1 MMRHS
6 RLAFFFSAAL
16 AVFLMAVPA
25 RADEV
30 LPQDKLR
37 ATLTDLL
44 PELKEAYAEAVDT
57 DSLLLENNARRQQLS
72 DMIRAADEVTIMLYT
87 QRPDFAFDMAFALE
101 RVSAV
106 YDSFQEQSRLSDTY
120 LTRSRSGLRRY
131 VLLKETLQ
139 DLSNSHQM
147 DSLNVSDS
155 LLLQDVQPL
164 EPLVQIE
171 KSEKVM
177 LDNCLAY
184 LDSLT
189 NLYGKS
195 LMLALQ
201 DSVSFSE
208 TELKLRQA
216 YDYARSNYAA
226 TQKSIFIGGD
236 VNIVAL
242 FKEWDFYV
250 EVAKGDLQTRFS
262 QHIGADQ
269 RSPYWRM
276 AGRLL
281 NLFFWLI
288 LAIIISLLIRVGKKG
303 VGRSLR
309 LYLPTLVLDFLV
321 ILLRAIFLPASLV
334 PFILPLTMLAFIS
347 WQVAVNIRMRKYVER
362 VDLLYTR
369 ISVGV
374 MATTCVLSL
383 IGYSM
388 VGVLLL
394 TFWTFQ
400 LALLHS
406 IATLFYLIR
415 CYNERRVT
423 RRKAQYHEENPF
435 IPFDGKDAF
444 IEVTWF
450 YDLLHMVVSP
460 IVTVLSLLLSMQ
472 FTSRAYQL
480 SLTGTDFL
488 HRPFFHGEG
497 LEGLESLTLLN
508 LLMVIVLFFVFRYLI
523 YVVKAMARV
532 IKLREVLKKTG
543 DKKAIKESDV
553 NLSLP
558 HALFTLLGWMLYIII
573 VMGILHVST
582 RAMTTVTTGLAAGIG
597 FALKDLINNFFYG
610 VQLMA
615 GRIRVGD
622 KITCDG
628 VRGVV
633 KRVSYQTTQVEDEDG
648 SIIAFTNT
656 DLFAGKFRNLNSGRS
671 YEILRLPV
679 GVRYGTDT
687 EKARQVILEAIEP
700 LKGKDKYGRDILD
713 PKRPVEVRFDGF
725 GDNSVNLLIV
735 LYSTVETH
743 YTFASQVMEA
753 VYNAFAKNGIEIP
766 FPQHDVYIKTM
777 PEQKK

>member
-6 RLAFFFSAAL
+6 RLALFFSAAL
-16 AVFLMAVPA
+16 AVILMAVPV

-139 DLSNSHQM
+139 DLSDSHQM

-171 KSEKVM
+171 ESEKVM

-250 EVAKGDLQTRFS
+250 EVARGDLQTRFS
-262 QHIGADQ
+262 QRIGADQ

-303 VGRSLR
+303 VGSSLR

-334 PFILPLTMLAFIS
+334 PFLLPLTMILFIS

-374 MATTCVLSL
+374 MATTCFLSL

-415 CYNERRVT
+415 RYNESRVT
-423 RRKAQYHEENPF
+423 KRKALYHEENPF

-460 IVTVLSLLLSMQ
+460 VVTVLSLLLSMQ

-488 HRPFFHGEG
+488 HRPFFQGEG
-497 LEGLESLTLLN
+497 LEGLASLTLLN

-543 DKKAIKESDV
+543 NRKAIKESDV

-558 HALFTLLGWMLYIII
+558 HALFTLLGWMLYVII
-573 VMGILHVST
+573 VFGILHVST

-622 KITCDG
+622 KISCDG

-766 FPQHDVYIKTM
+766 FPQHDVYIKTI

>member
-1 MMRHS
+1 MKYHS
-6 RLAFFFSAAL
+6 RLSLFFSAVLGAILL
-16 AVFLMAVPA
+16 AVPV

-30 LPQDKLR
+30 PQDELR

-44 PELKEAYAEAVDT
+44 PELKESYAMAVDS

-101 RVSAV
+101 KVSAV
-106 YDSFQEQSRLSDTY
+106 YDSFHEQSRLSDTY
-120 LTRSRSGLRRY
+120 LSRSRSGLRRY
-131 VLLKETLQ
+131 ILLKETLQ
-139 DLSNSHQM
+139 DLANSHQM

-155 LLLQDVQPL
+155 LLLQDVMPL
-164 EPLVQIE
+164 EPLVQMDE
-171 KSEKVM
+171 TERV
-177 LDNCLAY
+177 LLNGCLEY
-184 LDSLT
+184 IDSLT
-189 NLYGKS
+189 TLYGQS

-201 DSVSFSE
+201 DSVSFAD
-208 TELKLRQA
+208 TEFKLRQA

-226 TQKSIFIGGD
+226 TQKSIFIGGN
-236 VNIVAL
+236 VNIVSL
-242 FKEWDFYV
+242 FKDWNFYV
-250 EVAKGDLQTRFS
+250 EVAKGDLQTRFG
-262 QHIGADQ
+262 QRIGMDQ
-269 RSPYWRM
+269 RRQYWRM
-276 AGRLL
+276 AGRLM
-281 NLFFWLI
+281 NQFFWLI
-288 LAIIISLLIRVGKKG
+288 LAIVISLLIRVGKQRLG
-303 VGRSLR
+303 NSLG

-334 PFILPLTMLAFIS
+334 PFVLPLTMLAFIG
-347 WQVAVNIRMRKYVER
+347 WQVALNLRLRKHAER

-369 ISVGV
+369 ISVVV
-374 MATTCVLSL
+374 MATSGVLSL

-400 LALLHS
+400 LALLHT

-415 CYNERRVT
+415 RYNESRVT

-488 HRPFFHGEG
+488 HQPFFRGVG
-497 LEGLESLTLLN
+497 LESLESLTLLN
-508 LLMVIVLFFVFRYLI
+508 LLMVVVLFFVFRYLI
-523 YVVKAMARV
+523 YVIKAMARV

-543 DKKAIKESDV
+543 EKKAIKESDV
-553 NLSLP
+553 NLALP
-558 HALFTLLGWMLYIII
+558 HALFTLLGWMLYVII

-582 RAMTTVTTGLAAGIG
+582 RAMTTITTGLAAGIG

-656 DLFAGKFRNLNSGRS
+656 DLFAGKFRNLNSGRN
-671 YEILRLPV
+671 YEILKMPV

-687 EKARQVILEAIEP
+687 EKARQVILAAIEP
-700 LKGKDKYGRDILD
+700 LKCKDKYGRDILD

-766 FPQHDVYIKTM
+766 FPQHDIYIKTM